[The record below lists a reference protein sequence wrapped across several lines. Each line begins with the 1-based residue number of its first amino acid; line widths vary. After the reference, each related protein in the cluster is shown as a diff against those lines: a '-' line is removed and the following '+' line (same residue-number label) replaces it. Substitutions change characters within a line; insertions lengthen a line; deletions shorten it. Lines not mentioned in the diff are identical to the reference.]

1 MRDINGIEFVDDSQ
15 EERLPDFQRDFPC
28 VTSRAHLDAY
38 VWPSVPWHWHK
49 AAELFYVA
57 QGSIQYNTPGG
68 SVIFPAGSGGFI
80 NPAILHSTEHRGGDE
95 PCVQLLHLFDP
106 TTFLCGDLGS
116 RIEKKYILPLILS
129 TQVEMLCFFPDGP
142 GSSAFLNELRES
154 FEIAP
159 DEWGYELLLREKLS
173 KIWLQIFAMARPQM
187 KIVPER
193 EQTFDRVKRMMAYIH
208 AHYMETISVG
218 SLAAAAFCS
227 QRECYRAFQS
237 CLHMTPN
244 EYLRSYRLQM
254 ARRMLLR
261 GDDTLTAIAHD
272 CGFGSSSYFCKAFLK
287 AYGCTPKE
295 FRDTSR
301 KLTE

>member
-1 MRDINGIEFVDDSQ
+1 MREINRIEFVDNSQ
-15 EERLPDFQRDFPC
+15 EERLQDFQRDFPC
-28 VTSRAHLDAY
+28 TTSRVHLDAY
-38 VWPSVPWHWHK
+38 VRPYVPWHWHK

-57 QGSIQYNTPGG
+57 QGSIQYNTPKG
-68 SVIFPAGSGGFI
+68 SVIFPAGSGGFV
-80 NPAILHSTEHRGGDE
+80 NSAILHSTEHRGEE

-129 TQVEMLCFFPDGP
+129 TQVEMLCFFPDGDR
-142 GSSAFLNELRES
+142 SDALLNELWES
-154 FEIAP
+154 FEIDP
-159 DEWGYELLLREKLS
+159 NEWGYELLLREKLS
-173 KIWLQIFAMARPQM
+173 RIWLQIFAMARPQM

-227 QRECYRAFQS
+227 QRECYRAFHS

-254 ARRMLLR
+254 ARQKLLR

-272 CGFGSSSYFCKAFLK
+272 CGFGSSSYFSKAFHK

-295 FRDTSR
+295 FRNTSR
-301 KLTE
+301 RLAE